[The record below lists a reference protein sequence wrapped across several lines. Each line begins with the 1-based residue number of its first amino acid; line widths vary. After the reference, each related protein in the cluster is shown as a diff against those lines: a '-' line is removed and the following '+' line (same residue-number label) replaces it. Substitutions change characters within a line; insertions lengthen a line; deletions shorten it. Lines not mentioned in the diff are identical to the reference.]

1 MPHTCISS
9 RYPMPTQEVS
19 TTHIRVTMI
28 LEHILDCS
36 TCHHRANVL
45 CLLGFQESSGD
56 IESGGC
62 ALV

>member
-1 MPHTCISS
+1 
-9 RYPMPTQEVS
+9 MPTQEVS

-45 CLLGFQESSGD
+45 SSWLPRKALKKPGD